1 METVNETELE
11 EDFELE
17 DKNWLKGFWRLIS
30 RILTHIFIS
39 KIYRFQAWFFI
50 AYSRFQALLNAK
62 YFYSTSTD
70 INQYMWIELKE
81 KIKKNCRQQ

>member
-17 DKNWLKGFWRLIS
+17 DKNWLKGFWGLIS
-30 RILTHIFIS
+30 RIHNIFIG

-50 AYSRFQALLNAK
+50 AYSQFWALLNAK
-62 YFYSTSTD
+62 YFYA
-70 INQYMWIELKE
+70 NLYRYQYIRIES
-81 KIKKNCRQQ
+81 KKH